1 MNCFNIVLCLAHILV
16 YLNWNAVSYSCMI
29 FDLDKTFEA
38 NFIMLFENYK

>member
-1 MNCFNIVLCLAHILV
+1 MNCFNIVLCLAHDLLV

-38 NFIMLFENYK
+38 NFII